1 MKSQSIWKKNVGHLI
16 NATENFAKG
25 NIGMRN
31 YKAVIKMISDD
42 FKNIDFKYRKVRGH
56 SNSKGLDTYILNFV
70 FEFNN
75 AYPILLDLQVD
86 TKTKEGWVLNFQQ

>member
-1 MKSQSIWKKNVGHLI
+1 MKNQSIWKKNVGHLI

-31 YKAVIKMISDD
+31 YKAVIKMISAD
-42 FKNIDFKYRKVRGH
+42 FKNIDFKYHKT
-56 SNSKGLDTYILNFV
+56 LDTYILNFV

-86 TKTKEGWVLNFQQ
+86 TKTKEADVINIQQ